1 MGEIKVSPDYNW
13 FRSTVPLKKVR
24 TTVLSLHATSL
35 LVLCG
40 TGIQAVWLWIM
51 QNSSTQTVS
60 PRVLGVHEST
70 LLLFTCVWAS
80 TSAAA
85 CSCCLPAGSI
95 LSFHSSTPALSI
107 LPIWAALWAAGWCW
121 QKRQEQHHFF
131 QQVGCIW
138 ATVKGLCP
146 QT

>member
-51 QNSSTQTVS
+51 QNSCGSAC
-60 PRVLGVHEST
+60 PARVFPHMS
-70 LLLFTCVWAS
+70 
-80 TSAAA
+80 
-85 CSCCLPAGSI
+85 
-95 LSFHSSTPALSI
+95 
-107 LPIWAALWAAGWCW
+107 
-121 QKRQEQHHFF
+121 
-131 QQVGCIW
+131 
-138 ATVKGLCP
+138 
-146 QT
+146 